1 MEAAKTIVIILDIIS
16 AILLTVIVMFQ
27 SGKSAGLSSAIAGSS
42 GSYMAKGGS
51 KTLDAKLA
59 RLTKWVGLAF
69 VVLSLLAVI
78 LVSASA
84 SAPKDKKSAA
94 ADTTPTTTAAIVE
107 SGSEPATETGSEPAT
122 ETGSQAAT
130 ETGTE
135 PASEAGSETAGTTE
149 APTEG

>member
-16 AILLTVIVMFQ
+16 AILLTVIIMFQ

-107 SGSEPATETGSEPAT
+107 SGSEPATETGSE
-122 ETGSQAAT
+122 AAT

-149 APTEG
+149 APAEG